1 MSISDPYHFLP
12 GGRGAGVATAVI
24 GAGMATLGGA
34 GMAAFGGAGM
44 ATSPASPAAA
54 FPMLWAGHC
63 AAISGTGRAR
73 KTEPYACAHRAS

>member
-44 ATSPASPAAA
+44 ATAPASPAAA
-54 FPMLWAGHC
+54 FPMLWAGHEFYLVFGFVRGS
-63 AAISGTGRAR
+63 ADRRLGP
-73 KTEPYACAHRAS
+73 K